1 MYLSDA
7 ASYIP
12 ESYLT
17 VEEAGEL
24 LGISRENSLI
34 YKKIYGIEKIPVER
48 KLGLV
53 EFMKQPLQALLQKN
67 ALDGSEINY
76 LIHCHTSKLISPFG
90 NSLIRTVKNELG
102 LKRATAFGSS
112 INNCATV
119 VNVLDVVAQI
129 LSKDETEYALIVCA
143 DYTFT
148 STLKLIPNISILADG
163 AAAILV
169 SNQGTRNKLV
179 ALETQIAGRYSR
191 GMWLDA
197 AACKHFEDNYI
208 DLLKN
213 TILNALSKANL
224 QLEQLK
230 IIFPH
235 NVNYPSWRKLA
246 AALDVPLKKI
256 YLDNIKKYSHCFG
269 ADIFINYVS
278 ALTENKLQPGDYY
291 LMATVGL
298 GATFAAMVFQY

>member
-12 ESYLT
+12 GSSLT
-17 VEEAGEL
+17 IEEAGEL

-48 KLGLV
+48 QLSLV
-53 EFMKQPLQALLQKN
+53 EFIKQPLQELLRKN
-67 ALDGSEINY
+67 ALDGTEINY

-90 NSLIRTVKNELG
+90 TSLIRTVKNELG
-102 LKRATAFGSS
+102 LSRATAFGSS
-112 INNCATV
+112 FNNCATV
-119 VNVLDVVAQI
+119 ISVIDVISQI
-129 LSKDETEYALIVCA
+129 LSKKDAEYAMIVCA
-143 DYTFT
+143 DFAFT

-169 SNQGTRNKLV
+169 SSEGSRNKLL
-179 ALETQIAGRYSR
+179 AIETHIAGRYSR
-191 GMWLDA
+191 GMWLNA
-197 AACKHFEDNYI
+197 VECKHFEDNYI

-213 TILNALSKANL
+213 TIQNALTKANL
-224 QLEQLK
+224 TLEQIK

-246 AALDVPLKKI
+246 SALGIPLKKI

-278 ALTENKLQPGDYY
+278 ALSENLLQPGDYY